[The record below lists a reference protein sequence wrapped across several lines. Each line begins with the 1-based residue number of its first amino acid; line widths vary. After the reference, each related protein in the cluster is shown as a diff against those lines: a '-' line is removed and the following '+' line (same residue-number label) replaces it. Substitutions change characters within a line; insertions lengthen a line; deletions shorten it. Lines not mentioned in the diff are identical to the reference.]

1 MIFCLSF
8 FYIFHKNVL
17 FNELRVLPGDGT
29 LLIRDA
35 SFLSSVSNFN
45 LYSRCLR
52 YCSIAIFNSARFLIV
67 PILILI
73 NQNEI
78 WLSSM
83 FYFSTKWYLKVN
95 ITHETF
101 LKMQPL
107 LPTPQ
112 FCQKRKDWRVG
123 GGGLHFKPS
132 RSNVHHQSNLVE
144 S

>member
-112 FCQKRKDWRVG
+112 FC
-123 GGGLHFKPS
+123 
-132 RSNVHHQSNLVE
+132 
-144 S
+144 